1 MVKSTIQREADLGVE
16 NSIEWLTA
24 KMSECLVEPM
34 SDDVA
39 RRLATYS
46 AARRVLSNSVT
57 EQSHKQRQRGSGVL
71 TKELAKQWVDSME
84 NADGTRGGHWTLDQT
99 KQMQAERQIGGS
111 PFAFFVGLNLI
122 YSDFCEVARAL
133 NISTVQF
140 YCDMAQAFL
149 HDKDANG
156 TGSEKLL
163 AYYNSI
169 VRQ

>member
-1 MVKSTIQREADLGVE
+1 MPKSTIQREAELGVE

-46 AARRVLSNSVT
+46 TARHVLSNSVA

-84 NADGTRGGHWTLDQT
+84 NADGTRGGHWTFDQT
-99 KQMQAERQIGGS
+99 KQMQAERQISGS
-111 PFAFFVGLNLI
+111 PLAFWVAVSMV
-122 YSDFCEVARAL
+122 YSDYCEVARAL

-149 HDKDANG
+149 NDKDAIG
-156 TGSEKLL
+156 DGSEKLL
-163 AYYNSI
+163 AYYNCI